1 MKKSFTAKIRF
12 IIILLFLI
20 SLIQGFIIL
29 QIVDYA
35 ENMERAKMDI
45 INTIFIT
52 FFLQF
57 VLVIILFFYIPVFLR
72 KAFSDI
78 HQILKDIT
86 LGVYSIDIDEA
97 NLKTNTDREFYEVI
111 ESIQSALESVL
122 KFDNLKKDKIIE
134 HHNRILA
141 LLKLTADGFIIL
153 DINGNII
160 YLNDPVSEHYPSL
173 SEKANI
179 IDSNFPPEI
188 EKHIKDYCLSILN
201 SKSKKPTK
209 KFYSASLKWHVTM
222 NSAIVRGLSGEPK
235 GAVVS
240 FENLKAKVVELQKQ
254 KEKALE
260 EKTKTQEEKTKSQ
273 EDKTKSKDE

>member
-20 SLIQGFIIL
+20 SIIQGFIIL
-29 QIVDYA
+29 QIVDYT
-35 ENMERAKMDI
+35 EDMERAKMDI

-57 VLVIILFFYIPVFLR
+57 VLVIVLFFYIPVFLR

-86 LGVYSIDIDEA
+86 LGVYNIDIDEE

-111 ESIQSALESVL
+111 ESIQTALESIL

-141 LLKLTADGFIIL
+141 LLKLTTDGFIII

-160 YLNDPVSEHYPSL
+160 YLNDAVSDHYPSL

-188 EKHIKDYCLSILN
+188 EKNIKDYCLSVIN
-201 SKSKKPTK
+201 SKSKKPSK
-209 KFYSASLKWHVTM
+209 KFYSTSLKWHVNM
-222 NSAIVRGLSGEPK
+222 NSAIVRGLSGEAK
-235 GAVVS
+235 GAVIS
-240 FENLKAKVVELQKQ
+240 FENLKIKVDELQKQ
-254 KEKALE
+254 KEKLAE
-260 EKTKTQEEKTKSQ
+260 EKAKQV
-273 EDKTKSKDE
+273 EDKSKTEDEQSKSKNE

>member
-35 ENMERAKMDI
+35 ENMERVKMDI

-97 NLKTNTDREFYEVI
+97 NLKANTDREFYEVI
-111 ESIQSALESVL
+111 ESIQTALESIL

-141 LLKLTADGFIIL
+141 LLKLTTDGFIIL

-160 YLNDPVSEHYPSL
+160 YLNDPVSEHYPAL

-188 EKHIKDYCLSILN
+188 EKHIKDYCLSVLN

-209 KFYSASLKWHVTM
+209 KFYSASLKWHIRM
-222 NSAIVRGLSGEPK
+222 NSAIVRGLSGAPK

-240 FENLKAKVVELQKQ
+240 FENLKAKVLELQKQ
-254 KEKALE
+254 KEKELE
-260 EKTKTQEEKTKSQ
+260 ERTKTQEEKAKSQ